1 MDANQTLQLLA
12 ELKNM
17 GFGDAAFGRLHHK
30 RENISGM
37 EKYCEDNLKRRFSE
51 NNALV
56 YRRLAFVLNACKGLE
71 IPTEQTGQIQLF
83 NTLAEAAFNALQ
95 PS

>member
-12 ELKNM
+12 ELKKM

-37 EKYCEDNLKRRFSE
+37 EKYCEDNPERKFSG
-51 NNALV
+51 NNTLV

-71 IPTEQTGQIQLF
+71 IPTDRTGQIQLF
-83 NTLAEAAFNALQ
+83 NTLAEAAFNAIP